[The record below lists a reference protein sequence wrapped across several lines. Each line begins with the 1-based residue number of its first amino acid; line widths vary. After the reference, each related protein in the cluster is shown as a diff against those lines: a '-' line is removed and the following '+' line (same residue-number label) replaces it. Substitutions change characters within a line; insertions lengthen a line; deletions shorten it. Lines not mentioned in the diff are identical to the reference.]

1 MMSRLLSVLVTMLIL
16 LPATATLA
24 EWPPMFWEETTTA
37 TMTLPAG
44 SLPVLYNRPDGSGSM
59 FSQARVTG
67 GGVVDATITLNL
79 NVHGTPIVGVPATDI
94 WLEVTQGSPN
104 TFVACAG
111 GTIADGPTGPD
122 GITVWRRPLRAGGWT
137 ADKTLVTVWGIPLA
151 SNTGLLL
158 RHNSADINGDGTVTL
173 VDVPLFVADFMSGQH
188 PLRSD
193 LQYDGYVNLSDMPRL
208 MSAFGSDCP

>member
-67 GGVVDATITLNL
+67 GGVVDATILT
-79 NVHGTPIVGVPATDI
+79 
-94 WLEVTQGSPN
+94 
-104 TFVACAG
+104 
-111 GTIADGPTGPD
+111 
-122 GITVWRRPLRAGGWT
+122 
-137 ADKTLVTVWGIPLA
+137 
-151 SNTGLLL
+151 
-158 RHNSADINGDGTVTL
+158 
-173 VDVPLFVADFMSGQH
+173 
-188 PLRSD
+188 
-193 LQYDGYVNLSDMPRL
+193 
-208 MSAFGSDCP
+208 